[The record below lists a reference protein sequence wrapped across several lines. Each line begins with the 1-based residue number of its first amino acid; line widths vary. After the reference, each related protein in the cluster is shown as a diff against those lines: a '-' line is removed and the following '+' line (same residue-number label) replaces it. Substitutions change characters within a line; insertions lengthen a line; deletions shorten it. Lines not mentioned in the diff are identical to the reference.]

1 MTSAKQIYLGVRRGT
16 PTPPLPYD
24 AVEYLESTGTQYIDT
39 GVYGN
44 DNLIASVSCMATA
57 ESGSVRDV
65 FGAIDTTRDIFGY
78 YLRVRIAKNSMVK
91 YTAGMNT
98 TSAYTITVTSVGDW
112 HALTLD
118 TTAGSKK
125 IFVDG
130 TQSGFTVNSSAY
142 QMATKLYLFAQNNKN
157 GTASD
162 FSANVRVSA
171 FSIKDATTN
180 KFILDLIPVRFTNE
194 LGESEGAMYD
204 RVSGQLFRNAG
215 TGAFRFGTDIAGGV

>member
-1 MTSAKQIYLGVRRGT
+1 MIKGTRMMMKRGG
-16 PTPPLPYD
+16 TPPLPYD
-24 AVEYLESTGTQYIDT
+24 AEVKYLESTGTQYIDT

-65 FGAIDTTRDIFGY
+65 FGAIDTTHDVFGY
-78 YLRVRIAKNSMVK
+78 YFRVRIPSNSMVQ
-91 YTAGMNT
+91 YTAGLNT
-98 TSAYTITVTSVGDW
+98 RAAYKITVTSIGDW

-118 TTAGSKK
+118 TTTGSKK

-130 TQSGFTVNSSAY
+130 AQSGSTVNDSAY
-142 QMATKLYLFAQNNKN
+142 PMATKLYLFAQNNKN
-157 GTASD
+157 GTAND

-171 FSIKDATTN
+171 FSIKDAMTN
-180 KFILDLIPVRFTNE
+180 KFILDIVPVRFTNE
-194 LGESEGAMYD
+194 LGQSEGAMYD

-215 TGAFRFGTDIAGGV
+215 TGAFVVGPDK